1 MVGGDDER
9 ANVLL
14 FAFWERT
21 VGNLAG
27 FLSNKSLLLN
37 WHSPWAVALR
47 NFSFPPKYPT
57 LPPQAASC
65 PLFLLSC
72 QRKPFLTESTCAVD
86 QLTFCRSSWAS
97 YLPLFVL
104 WNVTQSFLLFWAF
117 EVKSSVDLWAGIESF
132 PCLILFSPHP
142 IVALPHQDFKIL

>member
-1 MVGGDDER
+1 MGGDDDEW

-37 WHSPWAVALR
+37 WHSPWALR
-47 NFSFPPKYPT
+47 NFSFLPKSPA
-57 LPPQAASC
+57 LPSQAVSC

-72 QRKPFLTESTCAVD
+72 QRKPFLSESTCAVD
-86 QLTFCRSSWAS
+86 QLTFCRSSWPC

-104 WNVTQSFLLFWAF
+104 WNATQSFLLFWAF
-117 EVKSSVDLWAGIESF
+117 EVKSSIDLWARIESF
-132 PCLILFSPHP
+132 SCLTPLSPHP
-142 IVALPHQDFKIL
+142 MVALPHQDFKIL